1 MRVGSFGQEVPLI
14 LLVTLTKPPLKRF
27 ITSHHAHTSTSL
39 RYVLLEPSLMAKHC
53 PPSATI
59 GIATRIPQ
67 LSRNA
72 HPLCTHY
79 TKPSFSPAAFR
90 TITTTQVHATQC
102 MCLRWVFPL
111 QSLIKH
117 RTTNASNSGQGP
129 LAPMA
134 SWALSTYGAIHP
146 FPHSGSPP
154 PSSPPQSNPPCLT
167 FACLSATACIALKI
181 PAPPG
186 LAPPVPYLF
195 LATTRGNAGISSN
208 IVNRH
213 GYVCVRAVSVHRAL
227 LADRAAGVLYLTVL

>member
-154 PSSPPQSNPPCLT
+154 PSSPPHPTHLALLLPACPPLH
-167 FACLSATACIALKI
+167 ASLLKYPLHPALHHQ
-181 PAPPG
+181 
-186 LAPPVPYLF
+186 F
-195 LATTRGNAGISSN
+195 LIYSLQPRGETRGFRPTS
-208 IVNRH
+208 
-213 GYVCVRAVSVHRAL
+213 
-227 LADRAAGVLYLTVL
+227 